1 MLHIGNRRGGALS
14 AVNAEAIRIRGTR
27 ELEGEPRPYLRP
39 ALGRLH
45 LAGLVLKSLILLRPD
60 MGEIWRMALDT
71 APEVTKLLTA

>member
-1 MLHIGNRRGGALS
+1 
-14 AVNAEAIRIRGTR
+14 
-27 ELEGEPRPYLRP
+27 
-39 ALGRLH
+39 